1 MDRKQD
7 TGRELKLINIEGTQ
21 QISVEYID
29 MQMNWSAV
37 VLLTWEKLKNTFRGL
52 ISQTVLD
59 KGTLRF
65 LSYLGKRNVGAK
77 YMSCNIKQTA
87 RYISS
92 KHGFIWDHRKLQFG
106 GLQPWSTQKCTQSKG
121 KRTFIEEEAGRVIA
135 NKEPMA
141 FHWLSPCQERREIFI
156 PPCWALLDN
165 RVWELPFWSPD
176 CIQLWFMFLNF
187 LHFPLFTKSFY

>member
-1 MDRKQD
+1 
-7 TGRELKLINIEGTQ
+7 
-21 QISVEYID
+21 
-29 MQMNWSAV
+29 MQMSWSAV
-37 VLLTWEKLKNTFRGL
+37 VLLTWDKLKIIFRGL
-52 ISQTVLD
+52 ISWTVLD
-59 KGTLRF
+59 KGSLRF
-65 LSYLGKRNVGAK
+65 LSYSEKRNVGAE

-106 GLQPWSTQKCTQSKG
+106 CLQPWATQKCTQSKR

-165 RVWELPFWSPD
+165 RVWEFPFWSPD
-176 CIQLWFMFLNF
+176 SIQLRFTFL
-187 LHFPLFTKSFY
+187 SFYISPFLQDLFY